1 MTTGLDS
8 PKFSQ
13 RLLAEFGAFPR
24 KGIVLI
30 GLVCAAAQVCGVM
43 LWSKPNASPVIYV
56 ILAATLLAWFCVS
69 YTTTSAILN
78 VPPSVSGLLKFLA
91 TSLLVSLPVLFS
103 LALLVFA
110 TKTSIGIVYVLSG
123 LLMLGSIVL
132 LPLLAGWPITQA
144 ISTRLIGPM
153 TALRATKGH
162 RGNLIVAALVFAGL
176 NRAVPALN
184 SATNFATACLFAVI
198 GLIAGIVGA
207 MALIS
212 IAVVASQ
219 MMSANLARK

>member
-1 MTTGLDS
+1 MTTGLGS

-13 RLLAEFGAFPR
+13 RVLAEFGAFPR
-24 KGIVLI
+24 KGIVFI
-30 GLVCAAAQVCGVM
+30 GLVCASAQVCGM
-43 LWSKPNASPVIYV
+43 LLWTKPDASPVISV

-78 VPPSVSGLLKFLA
+78 VPPSVSGLFKFLA
-91 TSLLVSLPVLFS
+91 TSLLTSLPVLFS

-110 TKTSIGIVYVLSG
+110 TKTSIAIIYVLSG
-123 LLMLGSIVL
+123 LLMLGGIIL

-144 ISTRLIGPM
+144 ISRRLIGPM

-184 SATNFATACLFAVI
+184 SATNFATACLFAVM
-198 GLIAGIVGA
+198 GLIAGIAGA

>member
-1 MTTGLDS
+1 MTTGLGS

-13 RLLAEFGAFPR
+13 RVLAEVGAFPR
-24 KGIVLI
+24 KGIVYI
-30 GLVCAAAQVCGVM
+30 GLVCAAAQMCNLL
-43 LWSKPNASPVIYV
+43 LWSKADASTVIYV
-56 ILAATLLAWFCVS
+56 ILAAILLAWFCVS
-69 YTTTSAILN
+69 YATASAILN
-78 VPPSVSGLLKFLA
+78 VPPSVSGLFKFLA
-91 TSLLVSLPVLFS
+91 ASLLTSLPVLLS

-110 TKTSIGIVYVLSG
+110 SKTSIAIIYVLSG
-123 LLMLGSIVL
+123 LLMLGGVFL

-162 RGNLIVAALVFAGL
+162 RGNLIVAALLVAGL
-176 NRAVPALN
+176 NRIVPALN
-184 SATNFATACLFAVI
+184 SATDFTTACWFAVM
-198 GLIAGIVGA
+198 GFIADIASA

-219 MMSANLARK
+219 MMSANLVRK